1 MNFDIPMCV
10 HVVIFLENF
19 MLIQLLKIILKVMV
33 ILFMVIILGNSI
45 LAIGLIMNA
54 ININLNLIQ
63 SLSLFLVIGIIYSF
77 IVIKICDYIFYFFE
91 D

>member
-1 MNFDIPMCV
+1 
-10 HVVIFLENF
+10 